1 MRKIMVMEERP
12 LIINYIVMK
21 NSTLLAIIFLAL
33 IVIQCCRP
41 TNKAESMGDTTTAV
55 DHVIVDSAHIS
66 GTEPIGDRIQT
77 AMFLEKATLMTTLET
92 EWGKLAAEKARNID
106 LRNFGKEVAKDQA
119 EIRGPLYAIAAA
131 KGLKLPTALPA
142 KEEERLREMRRMDT
156 RYFEK
161 LYLKMA
167 VEDDRKNIELFRGA
181 GNSPDTMISNFAK
194 RCLPLLE
201 KHQSKALKL
210 SAR

>member
-1 MRKIMVMEERP
+1 
-12 LIINYIVMK
+12 MK
-21 NSTLLAIIFLAL
+21 NNNLLAIVFLAI
-33 IVIQCCRP
+33 IVVQCCRP
-41 TNKAESMGDTTTAV
+41 TNKVESMGDTTTGV
-55 DHVIVDSAHIS
+55 DHVVADSAHALGI
-66 GTEPIGDRIQT
+66 EPMGDGIQT
-77 AMFLEKATLMTTLET
+77 AMFLEKATLMTTLEI
-92 EWGKLAAEKARNID
+92 EWGKLAAEKARNIS
-106 LRNFGKEVAKDQA
+106 LRNFGQEVAKDQA
-119 EIRGPLYAIAAA
+119 EIRGPLNAIAAA

-142 KEEERLREMRRMDT
+142 KEEERLSEMRKMDT

-194 RCLPLLE
+194 RYLPLLE

-210 SAR
+210 RASDQNN

>member
-1 MRKIMVMEERP
+1 
-12 LIINYIVMK
+12 MK
-21 NSTLLAIIFLAL
+21 NNSLLAILLLAV

-55 DHVIVDSAHIS
+55 DHVIADSSHAS
-66 GTEPIGDRIQT
+66 GAAPMGDGIQT

-92 EWGKLAAEKARNID
+92 EWGKLAAEKARNIR
-106 LRNFGKEVAKDQA
+106 LRNFGKEVVKDQA
-119 EIRGPLYAIAAA
+119 EIRAPLNAIAAA

-142 KEEERLREMRRMDT
+142 KEEERLSEMRRMDT

-167 VEDDRKNIELFRGA
+167 VEDARKNIELFRGA

-194 RCLPLLE
+194 RYLPLME
-201 KHQSKALKL
+201 KHQLKALKL
-210 SAR
+210 KTSDQDN